1 MLRPLR
7 GRERIGRLSFVKPPR
22 EVFMPISRRLLLATA
37 PALPV
42 VLRSGAARAAGPTLR
57 FALSAYPPNLLPFV
71 STGQSA
77 VTAKLM
83 MYRGLLSFAPDG
95 AVQGELAESWAR
107 DGGNGFVFK
116 LREAVFHDGS
126 PVTADDVAFTL
137 GRIQTDKQAYLRG
150 QMEAIERVE
159 TPDPRTVHVV
169 LKAPVAVFPLWLA
182 DPQCAVV
189 QRKAFEADGSY
200 VGAGPYT
207 LAAQER
213 GVSLDFVAFPKFYKP
228 GLPKTATVRM
238 IVYADENARVAAL
251 RAGDVDIIEYVP
263 WASMTELEKD
273 KKLRM
278 DGSVGPF
285 MNLLFNGGQGPFK
298 DVRVRQAAAY
308 AIRREEIVQAA
319 FFGRGSVLGGMPIPP
334 GTEFYDASLAD
345 YWHYDKDK
353 AKALL
358 AAAGVPNGFSCT
370 LLATAQYLMH
380 KTTAEVVQSHLGEIG
395 INCKLN
401 LPEWGQRVALGYR
414 GQYEIAVFG
423 TSCANNDPD
432 GMQSVLD
439 GDLPAVYGRS
449 YAMPTPEIHK
459 LFEAGRAE
467 FDPAK
472 RKAIYTDLQKRALA
486 DAPMVTL
493 CWRLQSYAMTTGVQ
507 GFRSLPGALSINSGI
522 TIETT
527 SLA

>member
-1 MLRPLR
+1 
-7 GRERIGRLSFVKPPR
+7 
-22 EVFMPISRRLLLATA
+22 MPISRRRLLAAA

-42 VLRSGAARAAGPTLR
+42 ALRSADALAEGRALR
-57 FALSAYPPNLLPFV
+57 FGLSAFPPNLLPFV
-71 STGQSA
+71 STGQAA

-83 MYRGLLSFAPDG
+83 MYRGLLSWAVDG
-95 AVQGELAESWAR
+95 SVQPELAESLQR

-137 GRIQTDKQAYLRG
+137 GRLQADKLAYMRG
-150 QMEAIERVE
+150 QMQAIERVE

-169 LKAPVAVFPLWLA
+169 LKQPVVVFPLWLA
-182 DPQCAVV
+182 DPQCAIV
-189 QRKAFEADGSY
+189 QRKAFEANGTY

-228 GLPKTATVRM
+228 GLPKTEKVRM

-251 RAGDVDIIEYVP
+251 TAGDVDIIEYVP
-263 WASMTELEKD
+263 WASMTALEKNPR
-273 KKLRM
+273 LRL
-278 DGSVGPF
+278 DGAVGPF
-285 MNLLFNGGQGPFK
+285 MNLLFNGGQGPFR
-298 DVRVRQAAAY
+298 DVRVRQAAAF

-319 FFGRGSVLGGMPIPP
+319 FFGRGSALGGMPIPP
-334 GTEFYDASLAD
+334 ATPFYDAALAS
-345 YWHYDKDK
+345 YWHYDKDR

-358 AAAGVPNGFSCT
+358 AQAGLAKGFSCM

-380 KTTAEVVQSHLGEIG
+380 KTTAEVVQAHLGEIG
-395 INCKLN
+395 INCTLN
-401 LPEWGQRVALGYR
+401 LPEWGQRVAMGNR

-423 TSCANNDPD
+423 TSTLNNDPD

-439 GDLPAVYGRS
+439 GELPAVYGRS
-449 YAMPTPEIHK
+449 YAMPTPAIHK
-459 LFEAGRAE
+459 LFEQGQAE
-467 FDPAK
+467 FDETK
-472 RKAIYTDLQKRALA
+472 RRAIYTALQKRALT

-493 CWRLQSYAMTTGVQ
+493 CWRLQSYAMSKALTG
-507 GFRSLPGALSINSGI
+507 FHSLPGALSINSGI
-522 TIETT
+522 NIETA